1 MCHLAEFP
9 SSLGQFNADFPTKL
23 GPLSDGLDMTH
34 PSKTLD
40 IVALGEA
47 MVAFNPSLGP
57 APDEPPMS
65 LQGFGGDNS
74 KTTIAAARLAAH
86 VSSLT
91 RLGTDLR
98 GERLMTFSLA
108 ASSTPVG
115 GAPLAR
121 KCPLR

>member
-1 MCHLAEFP
+1 
-9 SSLGQFNADFPTKL
+9 
-23 GPLSDGLDMTH
+23 MTH

-47 MVAFNPSLGP
+47 MVAFNPSLDQ

-74 KTTIAAARLAAH
+74 KTTIAAALLAAH
-86 VSSLT
+86 VGSLT

-98 GERLMTFSLA
+98 GERLMTF
-108 ASSTPVG
+108 
-115 GAPLAR
+115 
-121 KCPLR
+121 